1 MDRGPVPSDGDVSNG
16 AGILATTVIVTV
28 LADVVVALRFIV
40 RKWIVK
46 NIGWDDWCIL
56 GAVLGI
62 TIGMALVIVQV
73 SYGFGRH
80 KYYLTS
86 HQLQEF
92 QKYSFGEWLQTFWT
106 LGFTKISI
114 CLFLLRI
121 TISKAFIRPLQAAI
135 VILVLSNII
144 LTVLWIVQ
152 CNPVALA
159 WDLTQQGTCFSVVQI
174 DDIIL
179 AQAVISIVSDFFL
192 AAFPILILRKVQISI
207 RVKIALCALMGLG
220 VVTGCIC
227 IARTVLNWQNYYTQ
241 DPAWVSVPN
250 WYLRSW
256 EVCVGIIAASVPTLR
271 PGYLYLQ
278 DRLVASFSS
287 KSGSGA
293 PSSKSKTLVP
303 SATSRTK
310 ASHPFKSFGTKS
322 SSASENDFLPLQDFE
337 IRKTTR
343 IDVEKKS
350 NRNSDT
356 EAYRPEM
363 GRTDSEARLRSA
375 ENMV

>member
-1 MDRGPVPSDGDVSNG
+1 MDKGPVPSDGDVSMG
-16 AGILATTVIVTV
+16 SGILATTIIVTI
-28 LADVVVALRFIV
+28 LADTVVALRFIV

-92 QKYSFGEWLQTFWT
+92 QKYSFGEWVQTFAT
-106 LGFTKISI
+106 LMWTKISI

-121 TISKAFIRPLQAAI
+121 TISKAFIRPLQVAI
-135 VILVLSNII
+135 IILVLSNVI
-144 LTVLWIVQ
+144 LTILWAVQ

-159 WDLTQQGTCFSVVQI
+159 WDLTQQGTCFSVVHI
-174 DDIIL
+174 DNIIL

-192 AAFPILILRKVQISI
+192 AAFPILILRHVQINL
-207 RVKIALCALMGLG
+207 RVKVGLCLLMGMG
-220 VVTGCIC
+220 VITGCIC
-227 IARTVLNWQNYYTQ
+227 IARAVLNWENDYSQ
-241 DPAWVSVPN
+241 DPTWVSVPN

-256 EVCVGIIAASVPTLR
+256 EVCVGIIAASIPTLR
-271 PGYLYLQ
+271 PGYLYMQ

-287 KSGSGA
+287 KPSSGA

-303 SATSRTK
+303 TPVARTK
-310 ASHPFKSFGTKS
+310 ASNPFRSFGTNFS
-322 SSASENDFLPLQDFE
+322 STTEGNFLPLQNFE
-337 IRKTTR
+337 IRKTTQ

-350 NRNSDT
+350 SRGSDNGL
-356 EAYRPEM
+356 YRPGM
-363 GRTDSEARLRSA
+363 GRTDSETRLRSV
-375 ENMV
+375 EDMV

>member
-1 MDRGPVPSDGDVSNG
+1 MDKGPVPSDGDVSMG
-16 AGILATTVIVTV
+16 AGILATTIIVTIV
-28 LADVVVALRFIV
+28 ADIVVALRFIV

-62 TIGMALVIVQV
+62 TIGMALVIVEV

-92 QKYSFGEWLQTFWT
+92 QKYSFGEWIQTFAT
-106 LGFTKISI
+106 LMWTKISI

-121 TISKAFIRPLQAAI
+121 TISKAFIRPLQVAI
-135 VILVLSNII
+135 VILVLSNVI
-144 LTVLWIVQ
+144 LTVLWAVQ

-174 DDIIL
+174 DNIIL
-179 AQAVISIVSDFFL
+179 AQAIISIVSDFFL
-192 AAFPILILRKVQISI
+192 AAFPILILRHVQINM
-207 RVKIALCALMGLG
+207 RVKVGLCLLMGLG
-220 VVTGCIC
+220 VITGCIC
-227 IARTVLNWQNYYTQ
+227 IARAVLNWQNDYSQ
-241 DPAWVSVPN
+241 DPTWVSVPN

-256 EVCVGIIAASVPTLR
+256 EVCVGIIAASIPTLR
-271 PGYLYLQ
+271 PGYLYVQ
-278 DRLVASFSS
+278 DHLVTSFSS
-287 KSGSGA
+287 KPSSGA

-303 SATSRTK
+303 SPIARTK
-310 ASHPFKSFGTKS
+310 ASNPFKSFGTNTS
-322 SSASENDFLPLQDFE
+322 STTEGNFLPLQDFE

-343 IDVEKKS
+343 IDVEKKPG
-350 NRNSDT
+350 RGSDSG
-356 EAYRPEM
+356 AYRPPM
-363 GRTDSEARLRSA
+363 GRTDSEARLRSV